1 MAKTDDSAI
10 IDTGKRHTF
19 DHDDRGPV
27 ELGTRVTTA
36 VATVTD
42 NSPEEVGES
51 LAETVDLDGLDRL
64 FQTGSDET
72 PHAGGR
78 LVLSVNDCF
87 VIVSSDGTVTVEP

>member
-1 MAKTDDSAI
+1 MAEANDPAAPETQ
-10 IDTGKRHTF
+10 RQYTF
-19 DHDDRGPV
+19 DHDDGGPV

-42 NSPEEVGES
+42 DSPEDIGES

-64 FQTGSDET
+64 FRTPSDET

-78 LVLSVNDCF
+78 LVLSVNGCF
-87 VIVSSDGTVTVEP
+87 VVVSSDGTVTVEP